1 MRESQVLEELEMFG
15 SSQWGLVTAAQ
26 ARGLGVERLWLSR
39 MSSRGMLQ
47 RIRHG
52 VYAFPSAQYGPLQDL
67 QAAWLATDASL
78 SAEDR
83 LEAKDPVVVSHV
95 SAASVHQLGDLLAAR
110 HEFSS
115 PARRQTTQKD
125 LRFHRC
131 EVPARDI
138 TWVDGLPV
146 TSVAWTVG
154 DLAAHATDADH
165 LATVVR
171 DAVEDHH
178 IKISDLAE
186 RLFPHID
193 AYGAASGAG
202 LVQLLLDQAGY
213 APERD
218 PSVNKVW
225 DAVSRDVRTHL
236 LGAEWSEMIQ
246 ASIGSAIGTHLEQL
260 SLGMVQN
267 VDLVHPGVAV
277 QLGLRGVVDEVT
289 GGGMLP
295 PETVQGL
302 AQAAG
307 KIHPDGIER
316 ALAGLSPLAGQSL
329 TGFHE
334 DIFTARNESQPAEA
348 DEAPQEEDD
357 TDHDA

>member
-39 MSSRGMLQ
+39 MSARGMLQ

-52 VYAFPSAQYGPLQDL
+52 VYALPSAQYGPLQDL
-67 QAAWLATDASL
+67 QAAWLATDAAL

-83 LEAKDPVVVSHV
+83 LEAADPVVVSHV
-95 SAASVHQLGDLLAAR
+95 SAAGVHQLGDLLAAR

-146 TSVAWTVG
+146 TSVARTVG
-154 DLAAHATDADH
+154 DLAANATDGDH
-165 LATVVR
+165 LATLVR

-178 IKISDLAE
+178 ATVSDLAE

-193 AYGAASGAG
+193 TYGAASGAR
-202 LVQLLLDQAGY
+202 LVQSLLNQAGY
-213 APERD
+213 TPEKD

-225 DAVSRDVRTHL
+225 DAISQEFQASV
-236 LGAEWSEMIQ
+236 LGARWHDWIEGGPWAGCEGQ
-246 ASIGSAIGTHLEQL
+246 RWGRGP
-260 SLGMVQN
+260 VCCR
-267 VDLVHPGVAV
+267 VA
-277 QLGLRGVVDEVT
+277 G
-289 GGGMLP
+289 
-295 PETVQGL
+295 
-302 AQAAG
+302 AQATCPVA
-307 KIHPDGIER
+307 
-316 ALAGLSPLAGQSL
+316 
-329 TGFHE
+329 
-334 DIFTARNESQPAEA
+334 
-348 DEAPQEEDD
+348 
-357 TDHDA
+357 

>member
-52 VYAFPSAQYGPLQDL
+52 VYALPSAQYGPLQDL

-78 SAEDR
+78 SAENR

-95 SAASVHQLGDLLAAR
+95 SAAGVHQLGDLLATL

-131 EVPARDI
+131 EVPVRDI

-146 TSVAWTVG
+146 TSVARTVG
-154 DLAAHATDADH
+154 DLATHATDFDH

-178 IKISDLAE
+178 IKVSDLAE

-193 AYGAASGAG
+193 TYGAASGAG
-202 LVQLLLDQAGY
+202 LVQSLLDQAGY
-213 APERD
+213 TPEKD

-225 DAVSRDVRTHL
+225 DAASRDIRAHL
-236 LGAEWSEMIQ
+236 LGAEWSDMIQ
-246 ASIGSAIGTHLEQL
+246 ASIDIAIVTRLVQVNLDKIQNLDMGSA
-260 SLGMVQN
+260 
-267 VDLVHPGVAV
+267 DVAAH
-277 QLGLRGVVDEVT
+277 QALRGAGDDIT
-289 GGGMLP
+289 AGDMLSP
-295 PETVQGL
+295 DTVQRI
-302 AQAAG
+302 AQTVG
-307 KIHPDGIER
+307 TIYPDGIER
-316 ALAGLSPLAGQSL
+316 ALAGLSPLTTQHL
-329 TGFHE
+329 TGFHGG
-334 DIFTARNESQPAEA
+334 IVTARNESQPAEA
-348 DEAPQEEDD
+348 DEEPQEDDD
-357 TDHDA
+357 THHDA

>member
-26 ARGLGVERLWLSR
+26 ARELGVERLWLSR
-39 MSSRGMLQ
+39 MSARGMLQ
-47 RIRHG
+47 RLRHG
-52 VYAFPSAQYGPLQDL
+52 VYALPSAQYGPLQDL

-78 SAEDR
+78 SAEER
-83 LEAKDPVVVSHV
+83 LEEADPVVVSHV
-95 SAASVHQLGDLLAAR
+95 SAAGVHQLGDLLAAR

-115 PARRQTTQKD
+115 PTRRQTTQKD

-146 TSVAWTVG
+146 TSVARTVG
-154 DLAAHATDADH
+154 DLAVHATDFDH
-165 LATVVR
+165 LSTVVR

-178 IKISDLAE
+178 VKVSDLAE

-193 AYGAASGAG
+193 TYGAASGTA
-202 LVQLLLDQAGY
+202 LVQSLLDHAGY
-213 APERD
+213 TPEKD

-225 DAVSRDVRTHL
+225 DAIAQDFQARV
-236 LGAEWSEMIQ
+236 LGAQWHDWIE
-246 ASIGSAIGTHLEQL
+246 ASIGSAIGTRLAQWN
-260 SLGMVQN
+260 LGLVQN
-267 VDLVHPGVAV
+267 SERGSAGVAAH
-277 QLGLRGVVDEVT
+277 QALQGVSDDIT
-289 GGGMLP
+289 GGGMLSP
-295 PETVQGL
+295 DTVQKLG
-302 AQAAG
+302 QTAG
-307 KIHPDGIER
+307 KMQSDGIER
-316 ALAGLSPLAGQSL
+316 ALAGISSLATQRL

-334 DIFTARNESQPAEA
+334 DIFTARNKSQPSEA
-348 DEAPQEEDD
+348 DEEPQEEDD